1 MSSLMGKA
9 GRGPCQKSS
18 RLPGRLDRKEGSAVG
33 VRNKLSTPV
42 TEAGGRRGG
51 RVPDAIR
58 YPHHHLPSDTPDKVD
73 YERLARVTKGLEHV
87 LRDVVR

>member
-58 YPHHHLPSDTPDKVD
+58 YPHHHLPSDTLDKVISSGS
-73 YERLARVTKGLEHV
+73 RASRKGWSKCSATS
-87 LRDVVR
+87 